1 MSFNIYLLSVTK
13 KYNQLFLYFFI
24 LEENY
29 CTASSWTKQDFK
41 YRIWKK
47 RLTFE
52 NPCFLVSASCSSIG
66 NWRKTCIS
74 GRGGVWRG
82 RFFTKENT
90 KNSKIASKRF
100 DRLSGDVK
108 PKHNTSLYMCNA
120 NFSTSC
126 NKTIQGES
134 RGVCCFLILSTLSIK
149 DHLLI
154 YKEDL

>member
-24 LEENY
+24 LEENC

-90 KNSKIASKRF
+90 KKIAKLRQS
-100 DRLSGDVK
+100 DMTDYLVML
-108 PKHNTSLYMCNA
+108 N
-120 NFSTSC
+120 
-126 NKTIQGES
+126 
-134 RGVCCFLILSTLSIK
+134 LSTIHHCICVMPTSVHPATRPVKANLGVYVVSWS
-149 DHLLI
+149 
-154 YKEDL
+154 YQPSP